1 MKKYKQFMSYLF
13 VGILTTGVNYFTYMI
28 LLSCHIEWLIAN
40 SIAWL
45 FAVIFS
51 YYHNKKYVFKSHGS
65 IKEEFISFLTLRC
78 LTLLVENI
86 SLFILIET
94 INIHQFYSKII
105 VSLIT
110 IISNYL
116 LCQFKIFK
124 EEGVIHG

>member
-1 MKKYKQFMSYLF
+1 MKKIKQLISYLF
-13 VGILTTGVNYFTYMI
+13 FGILTTAVNYFTYMI
-28 LLSCHIEWLIAN
+28 LLSCHIQWLEAN
-40 SIAWL
+40 SFAWL
-45 FAVIFS
+45 VAVIFA

-65 IKEEFISFLTLRC
+65 IKEEFISFFTLRC
-78 LTLLVENI
+78 LTLLVENF

-94 INIHQFYSKII
+94 INMHQFYSKMI